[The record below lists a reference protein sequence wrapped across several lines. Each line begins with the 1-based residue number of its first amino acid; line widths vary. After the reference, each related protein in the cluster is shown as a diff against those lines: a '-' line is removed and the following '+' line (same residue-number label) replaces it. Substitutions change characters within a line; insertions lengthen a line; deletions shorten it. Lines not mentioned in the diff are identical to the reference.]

1 VQTKLV
7 WKTCCGK
14 PVADDTPS
22 CHGPAWIPVPCGG
35 RRNASITK
43 RLIEHGSRVHTAA
56 AINVQRALSPRS
68 LLSAAISLARVRE
81 VKLVVVAFNVATGL
95 LAATLALAVGCAHP
109 NHPSGPPT
117 VAGES
122 AANPEPKDSSPA
134 GDIPDSQAFVA
145 FAAPDASY
153 TVEVPEGWAR
163 TDSPGGVT
171 FTDKFNTVV
180 IESQTGTSAPTPA
193 SARLTELAAN
203 AAVTPGVSYGD
214 VSTVIRRAGQ
224 AIVLT
229 YHHDSAPS
237 PVTGKVTA
245 QSVERYEFFCNGH
258 TVTLTLAGPVG
269 ADNVDPWRRITDSFV
284 WSP

>member
-1 VQTKLV
+1 MTLRHVTGPRGSR
-7 WKTCCGK
+7 CHA
-14 PVADDTPS
+14 AD
-22 CHGPAWIPVPCGG
+22 VEK
-35 RRNASITK
+35 ASFTK
-43 RLIEHGSRVHTAA
+43 RLIEHGSRVHAAA
-56 AINVQRALSPRS
+56 AINVQRALSPGS
-68 LLSAAISLARVRE
+68 LLSAAISLARVRG

-117 VAGES
+117 VAGAPAS
-122 AANPEPKDSSPA
+122 QAANPEPKDSSPP

-171 FTDKFNTVV
+171 FTDNFNTVV
-180 IESQTGTSAPTPA
+180 IESRTGTSAPTPA
-193 SARLTELAAN
+193 SARLTELAAI

-229 YHHDSAPS
+229 YHQDSAPS

-245 QSVERYEFFCNGH
+245 QSVERYEFFRNGH

-269 ADNVDPWRRITDSFV
+269 ADNVDPWRRITDSFA

>member
-1 VQTKLV
+1 MDVQTRLV
-7 WKTCCGK
+7 RTACCGK
-14 PVADDTPS
+14 PVADDTR
-22 CHGPAWIPVPCGG
+22 HITGP
-35 RRNASITK
+35 R
-43 RLIEHGSRVHTAA
+43 GSRCHAA
-56 AINVQRALSPRS
+56 DVEKRGS
-68 LLSAAISLARVRE
+68 LLSAAISLARVRG
-81 VKLVVVAFNVATGL
+81 VKLVVVAYNVATGL

-117 VAGES
+117 VAGARAS
-122 AANPEPKDSSPA
+122 QAPNPEPKDSSPP

-171 FTDKFNTVV
+171 FTDNFNTVV
-180 IESQTGTSAPTPA
+180 IESRTGTSAPTPA
-193 SARLTELAAN
+193 SARLSELAAI

-214 VSTVIRRAGQ
+214 VSTMIRRAGQ

-229 YHHDSAPS
+229 YHQDSAPS

-245 QSVERYEFFCNGH
+245 QSVEGYEFFRNVR

-269 ADNVDPWRRITDSFV
+269 ADKR
-284 WSP
+284 

>member
-1 VQTKLV
+1 
-7 WKTCCGK
+7 
-14 PVADDTPS
+14 
-22 CHGPAWIPVPCGG
+22 
-35 RRNASITK
+35 
-43 RLIEHGSRVHTAA
+43 
-56 AINVQRALSPRS
+56 
-68 LLSAAISLARVRE
+68 
-81 VKLVVVAFNVATGL
+81 VKLVVVAYTVATGL

-117 VAGES
+117 VAGAPAS
-122 AANPEPKDSSPA
+122 QAPNPEPKDSSPP

-171 FTDKFNTVV
+171 FTDNFNTVV
-180 IESQTGTSAPTPA
+180 IESRTGTSAPTPA
-193 SARLTELAAN
+193 SARLTELAAI

-229 YHHDSAPS
+229 YHQDSAPS
-237 PVTGKVTA
+237 PVTGKVTV
-245 QSVERYEFFCNGH
+245 QSVERYEFFRNGR

-269 ADNVDPWRRITDSFV
+269 ADNVDPWRRITDSFA

>member
-171 FTDKFNTVV
+171 FTDNFNTVV
-180 IESQTGTSAPTPA
+180 IESRTGTSAPTPA

-229 YHHDSAPS
+229 YHQDSAPS